1 MLSANARALLDTIA
15 KAEGTAGGDGYRT
28 MFTGRLFGDLSR
40 HPRQLNSS
48 NGLSSDAAG
57 RYQFLSTT
65 WDGVAKQ
72 LGLTDFS
79 PASQDRAALE
89 LVRRRGVDPDAPLT
103 KEALGKLA
111 PEWASLPTLAGKSYY
126 GQPVKQHGELF
137 GYYNSRLGAHQGR
150 GATAAGSSVSGN
162 GGPAPPAAPATSAG
176 RPAGGYMPTA
186 LAAFTPQAD
195 QAIAALSRAGIQ
207 QLTQP
212 ATVSPSG
219 NPFAAVA
226 GAALGLGGGSVRPAG
241 QRLGLAPADIGG
253 ATLNGIAESAIAS
266 LMGASPQL
274 GRPALA
280 GVPAA
285 PAPAGAGPST
295 QGVGA
300 GAMLLGKVSAPGQD
314 PLPSTGPH
322 LDVRVQR
329 PDGQYVD
336 PMSARSLLANLRAGG
351 KPLFEQRD
359 GDYVSS
365 FPVTSGYGPRSAPTA
380 GASTWHKG
388 VDLGIAAGTPIEW
401 HGAPGRYS
409 HSGGIGVLELPD
421 DPSNPWAGHRV
432 KVLHTMAG

>member
-15 KAEGTAGGDGYRT
+15 RAEGTAGSDGYRT

-72 LGLTDFS
+72 LGLSDFS

-103 KEALGKLA
+103 KEALNKLA
-111 PEWASLPTLAGKSYY
+111 PEWASLPTMAGKSYY
-126 GQPVKQHGELF
+126 GQPVKPHGELF
-137 GYYNSRLGAHQGR
+137 DYYRQRLGAQPG
-150 GATAAGSSVSGN
+150 GGGTGPGGQAGTGV
-162 GGPAPPAAPATSAG
+162 PPT
-176 RPAGGYMPTA
+176 PAGGGQPRAAGGYAPAA
-186 LAAFTPQAD
+186 LAAFTPAMDPAVAVLSQA
-195 QAIAALSRAGIQ
+195 GVQ

-212 ATVSPSG
+212 ATLSPSG

-226 GAALGLGGGSVRPAG
+226 GATLGLSDSALRPAG
-241 QRLGLAPADIGG
+241 QRLGLGPGDLGG
-253 ATLNGIAESAIAS
+253 ATLGSIAEGAIAS
-266 LMGASPQL
+266 LTGTMPQLEQPALGRASPATRATA
-274 GRPALA
+274 GGAL
-280 GVPAA
+280 
-285 PAPAGAGPST
+285 PSA
-295 QGVGA
+295 QGVGT

-314 PLPSTGPH
+314 PLPSTGAH

-329 PDGQYVD
+329 PDGQYIN
-336 PMSARSLLANLRAGG
+336 PMSARSLLANLHADG
-351 KPLFEQRD
+351 KPLFQQRD
-359 GDYVSS
+359 SDYVAS
-365 FPVTSGYGPRSAPTA
+365 FPVTSGYGPRNAPTA
-380 GASTWHKG
+380 GASTWHRG
-388 VDLGIAAGTPIEW
+388 IDLGVRAGAPVEWRGTP
-401 HGAPGRYS
+401 GSYS
-409 HSGGIGVLELPD
+409 HSGGIGILQLPD